1 MLRRYESFEALA
13 ELPPTAREET
23 EVFRLAREAMADV
36 TGMLGR
42 EVMTRT
48 PVGASGN
55 LRGSIFTEIKGEGR
69 GAIRGVVVSRVP
81 YAGHVE
87 FGRRAGGAMPPWRE
101 GTPLYRWVV
110 RNLESRNGE
119 FESVAFLVARA
130 IARRGTRGRR
140 MFARAFE
147 ENQRRIEGR
156 IRELLDGIARRVG
169 G

>member
-13 ELPPTAREET
+13 EPPPTAREET
-23 EVFRLAREAMADV
+23 EVFRLAREAMAEV

-55 LRGSIFTEIKGEGR
+55 LRGSIFTEIKGEGQ
-69 GAIRGVVVSRVP
+69 GTIRGVVASRAD
-81 YAGHVE
+81 YADHVE
-87 FGRRAGGAMPPWRE
+87 FGRRPGGRMPPWQE
-101 GTPLYRWVV
+101 GSPLYRWVV
-110 RNLESRNGE
+110 RNLESRNGD

-130 IARRGTRGRR
+130 TARRGTRGRR
-140 MFARAFE
+140 MFARALE
-147 ENQRRIEGR
+147 ENRSRIEGR
-156 IRELLDGIARRVG
+156 IRELLDEIVRRVG